1 MKKGKILSIALGLAV
16 IAPVL
21 AFAQADTNSAREI
34 APIKAIQNVRED
46 IRRDDME
53 KVKNV
58 REELKQDVKDIRE
71 RTKDEAE
78 NIREQVKETRTETKE
93 KFDAVRGEVKSAIE
107 AKRLMPE
114 QLKAFQDKRE
124 EVKNEFEMKREEFK
138 KDFESKREEM
148 KKEIETKREEFKKRL
163 ETVKDERKKQVAEK
177 LFDGINSLNTK
188 AMDNFKKSVDQIEAV
203 LNRILSRSQ
212 KAAANGED
220 VSTVNAASDL
230 AKKAIEDTR
239 AAIQIQAGMAYSVA
253 VSTPV
258 AAVSTSTVASDMLR
272 ADLTTMRNQLRQD
285 LELVRTK
292 LKAARD
298 AVHNAATTLAQIPK
312 VDELEIST
320 STTSVGTSTVS
331 Q

>member
-1 MKKGKILSIALGLAV
+1 MKKGKILSVVLGLAV

-21 AFAQADTNSAREI
+21 AFAQTDINSAKEL
-34 APIKAIQNVRED
+34 APIKAIQN
-46 IRRDDME
+46 IRKDAVE
-53 KVKNV
+53 KAKNV

-71 RTKDEAE
+71 RTKDKAE

-212 KAAANGED
+212 KAAANGANVD
-220 VSTVNAASDL
+220 AVNVASDL
-230 AKKAIEDTR
+230 AKKAIEDAR
-239 AAIQIQAGMAYSVA
+239 AAIQFQAGKTYSV
-253 VSTPV
+253 VSSSTP
-258 AAVSTSTVASDMLR
+258 ASDENTLR
-272 ADLTTMRNQLRQD
+272 TDLTGMRNQLRQD
-285 LELVRTK
+285 LESVKTK
-292 LKAARD
+292 IKTARD

-312 VDELEIST
+312 VDELEVT
-320 STTSVGTSTVS
+320 